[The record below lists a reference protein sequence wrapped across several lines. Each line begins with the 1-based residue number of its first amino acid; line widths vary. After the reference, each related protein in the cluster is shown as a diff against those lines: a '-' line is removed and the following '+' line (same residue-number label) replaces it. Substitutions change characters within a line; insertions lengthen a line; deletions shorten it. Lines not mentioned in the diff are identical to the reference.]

1 MKLIV
6 EIREKDI
13 GPSREQLPDEAHIN
27 YRESAKVVL
36 FDQDDNI
43 ALVYYPPIEGFFGG
57 YYLPGGGL
65 EEGETILETLHR
77 EALEETGCKIKEIG
91 EIGFVIEY
99 MKDKL
104 LKQKVFAFTARVDG
118 EKGEQ
123 QLTKSEQKRGLEI
136 VWKPL
141 GEAIKL
147 VEANQYVDFA
157 KFRAIMIL
165 GLIKKI

>member
-1 MKLIV
+1 MNLIS
-6 EIREKDI
+6 EIRQKDI
-13 GPSREQLPDEAHIN
+13 DPSWEQLPDEAHIN
-27 YRESAKVVL
+27 YRESAKAVL

-65 EEGETILETLHR
+65 EEGETILETFYR
-77 EALEETGCKIKEIG
+77 ETLEETGCKIKEIG
-91 EIGFVIEY
+91 EIGFIIEY

-118 EKGEQ
+118 EKGECQ
-123 QLTKSEQKRGLEI
+123 PTESEKKRGMEI
-136 VWKPL
+136 KWKPL

-147 VEANQYVDFA
+147 VEANQYIDFA

-165 GLIKKI
+165 GLI